1 MAWKQISL
9 KRATPPYLPAL
20 SEALRKTWAAFAE
33 SDEDLVWDF
42 RRRHYEWNEENRCAG
57 LEWIGN
63 RVRPAPA
70 LHRIL
75 VTNGTMSSILLLTSS
90 LFPPGNVLLTEELS
104 VPQVY
109 TLARIASVEVQGVRI
124 DQQGLVPDDFERKC
138 KQYAPRAIYINS
150 TVHNPTAY
158 VTPTERR
165 RVIADIARKYRVQI
179 IEDEAQA
186 LYLDDLPD
194 SFATIAPDITWYLMG
209 LSKYLSLDVRIAFV
223 VAPSERLLAN
233 NLERLHQVSTWQPE
247 PVMALVVTRWIRS
260 GVAQSLLRSVRA
272 EIRKR
277 QAIVSELLSD
287 IDGFRGSSGIHFWLP
302 APAGVDSEQ
311 FSRMIAEAGIL
322 VQPSKLYAGDS
333 GARLEGIR
341 AGVGEPVDAAEIR
354 YAVEVIRDI
363 YYLFWFGSIP

>member
-1 MAWKQISL
+1 MARKQISL
-9 KRATPPYLPAL
+9 MRAAPPYLPAL

-33 SDEDLVWDF
+33 SDEDLVRDF
-42 RRRHYEWNEENRCAG
+42 RQRRDNRNEENRSAG
-57 LEWIGN
+57 VDWIGN

-70 LHRIL
+70 PHRIL
-75 VTNGTMSSILLLTSS
+75 VTNGTMNSILLLTCS
-90 LFPPGNVLLTEELS
+90 LVPPGNVLLTEELT
-104 VPQVY
+104 VPQIY
-109 TLARIASVEVQGVRI
+109 TLAKIASVEVQGVRI
-124 DQQGLVPDDFERKC
+124 DKKGLIPDDFERKC
-138 KQYAPRAIYINS
+138 RKHAPRAVYINC

-165 RVIADIARKYRVQI
+165 KEIAEIARKYGLQI

-186 LYLDDLPD
+186 LYLEDLPD
-194 SFATIAPDITWYLMG
+194 SFATIAPDISWYLMG

-233 NLERLHQVSTWQPE
+233 NLERLLQVSTWHPE
-247 PVMALVVTRWIRS
+247 PVMASVVTRWIRS
-260 GVAQSLLRSVRA
+260 GVAQSLLRSVRT

-322 VQPSKLYAGDS
+322 VQPSKLYAGDC
-333 GARLEGIR
+333 GARFEGIR
-341 AGVGEPVDAAEIR
+341 PSVGDPVDFAEIR

-363 YYLFWFGSIP
+363 YYLFWFGSVP